1 MIYAS
6 SRKSRAAAAA
16 SKWTFGA
23 LVSLLWAYYGAEMAS
38 RIGVDYK
45 PIVETFEDIRQ
56 IENFYER
63 LQYALFGNGILVFI
77 YDQAFPN
84 SSSSDIT
91 FLLYL
96 VSSFFRS
103 MILIYLIGF
112 RRALL
117 LLFAYEWALD
127 FNQSRYSLAMSF
139 LFLALF
145 LEKKRLLILSIAS
158 HLSAAPFSIYLSLT
172 SRLRLLFIASA
183 ALFAVLVLPNFFPRY
198 FIVFEDHTLP
208 LNTVIYTIVIA
219 AVGSAIA
226 NAGHKVPEVG
236 YFVLMVAIFLLLM
249 QMGLSPLYIGR
260 ISEMVSYYILAR
272 TGFLLNSKLVIGAN
286 KQRLEILFMAS
297 SLLIFAYQTTT
308 IFGNVWRFF

>member
-6 SRKSRAAAAA
+6 SRKSSAA
-16 SKWTFGA
+16 SAASHWI
-23 LVSLLWAYYGAEMAS
+23 LVVLFSILWAYYGAEMAS

-45 PIVETFEDIRQ
+45 TIIETFYDIRQ
-56 IENFYER
+56 VENFYER
-63 LQYALFGNGILVFI
+63 FQYALFGNGILVFV
-77 YDQAFPN
+77 YDSAFP
-84 SSSSDIT
+84 SISSSDAT
-91 FLLYL
+91 FFLYFI
-96 VSSFFRS
+96 SSFFRS
-103 MILIYLIGF
+103 VVLIYLLGF

-172 SRLRLLFIASA
+172 NRFRLLFITSA
-183 ALFAVLVLPNFFPRY
+183 ALLAVLVLPNFFPRY

-208 LNTVIYTIVIA
+208 LNTLIYTIVIVTVGI
-219 AVGSAIA
+219 AVTK
-226 NAGHKVPEVG
+226 AGHKVPEVG

-249 QMGLSPLYIGR
+249 RMGLSPLYIGR
-260 ISEMVSYYILAR
+260 ISEMVSYFILAR
-272 TGFLLNSKLVIGAN
+272 AGFLLNSRLVIGAG
-286 KQRLEILFMAS
+286 KRRLEVLFVAS
-297 SLLIFAYQTTT
+297 SLLIFSYQTTT